1 MVNSWHRTVRKD
13 QICQKNGKIILWYAC
28 GTGRSDSSERVKCVG
43 RTVRSDKLGQTCN
56 LVPYHINILGILA
69 GALSSSDGAPDGR
82 VVGQSAMVPVHSPT
96 HAAVYAYGKEPSGTP
111 ALRAH
116 SSTRSFGFSIPK

>member
-1 MVNSWHRTVRKD
+1 MA
-13 QICQKNGKIILWYAC
+13 Q
-28 GTGRSDSSERVKCVG
+28 E
-43 RTVRSDKLGQTCN
+43 GQTCN
-56 LVPYHINILGILA
+56 LVPYNVMSNILGILA

-82 VVGQSAMVPVHSPT
+82 VVGQSAMVRVHSPT

-116 SSTRSFGFSIPK
+116 SSITVMIVGHYLSL